1 MLQSNSTVGPQ
12 EIWRH
17 TSFER
22 FALGPDGYAASPS
35 GTLTPRAIRPG
46 SRLPPLPVSVGRI
59 GERSDDVLDR
69 AALHARVRHRRVVAD
84 LRVTTAADIG
94 QHGGLECA
102 AFANRKSRVMR
113 SSTRR
118 GRNGGLHVRRRVACD
133 RDRDLGRRRRRRPVV
148 VVEVH
153 QAVVADPGD
162 DLRGTAGG
170 EPSAIV
176 ERDRG
181 VA

>member
-1 MLQSNSTVGPQ
+1 
-12 EIWRH
+12 
-17 TSFER
+17 
-22 FALGPDGYAASPS
+22 
-35 GTLTPRAIRPG
+35 
-46 SRLPPLPVSVGRI
+46 
-59 GERSDDVLDR
+59 
-69 AALHARVRHRRVVAD
+69 
-84 LRVTTAADIG
+84 
-94 QHGGLECA
+94 
-102 AFANRKSRVMR
+102 
-113 SSTRR
+113 
-118 GRNGGLHVRRRVACD
+118 
-133 RDRDLGRRRRRRPVV
+133 